1 MLESAEISRD
11 RVGLA
16 GLFCVGVL
24 NVFSKLIDFR
34 PNSSVLRIGF
44 LFGLVGVGSSP
55 ILSRSVFEPNNLA
68 LYEAFSFLL
77 LAFKQPIRAKYFGP
91 I

>member
-1 MLESAEISRD
+1 MAVCESAEISRD

-24 NVFSKLIDFR
+24 KVFSKLIDFR

-44 LFGLVGVGSSP
+44 RFGLVGVGSCP
-55 ILSRSVFEPNNLA
+55 ILSKSVFEPNSLA
-68 LYEAFSFLL
+68 LYEAFSFLIMV
-77 LAFKQPIRAKYFGP
+77 FKQPIKVSY
-91 I
+91 